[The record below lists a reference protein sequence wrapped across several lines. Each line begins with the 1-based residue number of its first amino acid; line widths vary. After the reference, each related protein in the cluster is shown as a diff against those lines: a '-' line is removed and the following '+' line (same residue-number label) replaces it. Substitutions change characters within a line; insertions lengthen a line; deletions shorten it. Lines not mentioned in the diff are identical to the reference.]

1 MKFHT
6 IILSSLLIL
15 GLASCT
21 QDKNAEEV
29 NIYTHRHYEI
39 DKTLYHQFEETTG
52 IQVNVLKASADELI
66 ERVKREGENSPAD
79 LIFTVDAGR
88 LTRAK
93 AAGIFQPL
101 NLAEINTPVPS
112 HFVDTDSLWMALTYR
127 TRTAVTLKAGK
138 MEAIN
143 LMDLNQAQ
151 YSGKI
156 LTRSSSNMYN
166 QSMVAELIHLVGK
179 DSAQAWVNGF
189 VANFARESKGN
200 DRDQVKAMV
209 QGRGEVAVVNAYY
222 IGKMLNSKDSLELA
236 AGNAVQVKYGN
247 HPTFGTHINI
257 SGVGLAQY
265 APNSANAYAL
275 INFMLSKNVQKQF
288 AEANYEYPVIDGI
301 TLSSPL
307 SDWGIPENIVR
318 NFNAFGELNAEAVE
332 IMENAGWK

>member
-1 MKFHT
+1 MY
-6 IILSSLLIL
+6 
-15 GLASCT
+15 
-21 QDKNAEEV
+21 Q
-29 NIYTHRHYEI
+29 
-39 DKTLYHQFEETTG
+39 QFEETTG
-52 IQVNVLKASADELI
+52 IKVNVLKASADELI

-93 AAGIFQPL
+93 QAGVFQPL
-101 NLAEINTPVPS
+101 NLTQITTPVPTQ
-112 HFVDTDSLWMALTYR
+112 FVDTDSLWLALTYR
-127 TRTAVTLKAGK
+127 TRTAVTLKEGN

-143 LMDLNQAQ
+143 LMELNQEQ
-151 YSGKI
+151 YKGKV

-166 QSMVAELIHLVGK
+166 QSMIAELIHLVGK

-236 AGNAVQVKYGN
+236 AGNAVQVKYGSSS
-247 HPTFGTHINI
+247 TFGTHVNI
-257 SGVGLAQY
+257 SGVGVAKH
-265 APNSANAYAL
+265 APNSSNAYAL
-275 INFMLSKNVQKQF
+275 INFMLSKKVQKQF
-288 AEANYEYPVIDGI
+288 AEGNYEYPVIDGI
-301 TLSSPL
+301 SLSSPL
-307 SDWGIPENIVR
+307 SDWGVPENLAR
-318 NFNAFGELNAEAVE
+318 NFNAFGELNSQAVE

>member
-189 VANFARESKGN
+189 VANFARKSKGN